1 MSFILK
7 ALKKLEDE
15 KSARK
20 TAPVEIDSA
29 ILAPDRSSFS
39 SPRNGGKWMVIALVL
54 LAGAA
59 SIFFFMHKTP
69 PTVTEA
75 RKVATQAAPAAPTA
89 PVTQTIPPPAE
100 RPAAEGARIG
110 TPVVQPVSPR
120 PKEPENRQERAR
132 VQNDFAPRTEPEHR
146 TSFVAAAPGLTVN
159 GIALQ
164 DDPSESM
171 AVVNGA
177 LVKTGA
183 TVGGAQVD
191 RIYLDRVRFKGNGGT
206 FEVYLSK

>member
-7 ALKKLEDE
+7 ALKKLESE

-29 ILAPDRSSFS
+29 ILAPDSSSFS
-39 SPRNGGKWMVIALVL
+39 QPRTGGKWMIITLVL
-54 LAGAA
+54 LAGAG
-59 SIFFFMHKTP
+59 SIYFFMHKTT
-69 PTVTEA
+69 PTATEA
-75 RKVATQAAPAAPTA
+75 RKEAPQPAPVAPTA
-89 PVTQTIPPPAE
+89 PVAQTIQQPAE
-100 RPAAEGARIG
+100 KAAQEGARID
-110 TPVVQPVSPR
+110 TPVAQPAPPR
-120 PKEPENRQERAR
+120 QKEPEKRQERAH
-132 VQNDFAPRTEPEHR
+132 VQNDFAPRPEPEHR
-146 TSFVAAAPGLTVN
+146 ASFVAATPGLTIS

-183 TVGGAQVD
+183 TVGGALVD

>member
-7 ALKKLEDE
+7 ALKKLENE

-29 ILAPDRSSFS
+29 ILAPDSRSFS
-39 SPRNGGKWMVIALVL
+39 SPRRGGRWTIITLVL
-54 LAGAA
+54 LAGAGT
-59 SIFFFMHKTP
+59 IYFFTHKTP

-75 RKVATQAAPAAPTA
+75 RKVAPQASPAAPTA
-89 PVTQTIPPPAE
+89 PLAQTIQQPAE
-100 RPAAEGARIG
+100 RPVQEGARINA
-110 TPVVQPVSPR
+110 PVAQPASPKA
-120 PKEPENRQERAR
+120 KEPEKRQERAH
-132 VQNDFAPRTEPEHR
+132 VQKDFAPRQEPEHR
-146 TSFVAAAPGLTVN
+146 ASFVAATPGLTVN

-183 TVGGAQVD
+183 TVGGAQLD

>member
-7 ALKKLEDE
+7 ALKKLENE

-29 ILAPDRSSFS
+29 ILAPDSRSFS
-39 SPRNGGKWMVIALVL
+39 SPRSGGKWMIITLVL
-54 LAGAA
+54 LAGAGA
-59 SIFFFMHKTP
+59 IYFFMHKTSSS
-69 PTVTEA
+69 VTEV
-75 RKVATQAAPAAPTA
+75 RKVAPQPAPAAPTA
-89 PVTQTIPPPAE
+89 PLAQTIQQPVE
-100 RPAAEGARIG
+100 RPAQEGARID
-110 TPVVQPVSPR
+110 TPVAQPAPSR
-120 PKEPENRQERAR
+120 AKEPEKRPERAR
-132 VQNDFAPRTEPEHR
+132 VQNEFAPRPEPEHR
-146 TSFVAAAPGLTVN
+146 ASFVAATPGLTVN

-171 AVVNGA
+171 AVVNGV

-183 TVGGAQVD
+183 TVGGALVD